1 MGTAQEK
8 TWPAAQHGRSGGIG
22 RVRSEAGEG
31 TGPIFLLNYLC
42 NCNQGSPCLTVGS
55 RRTAYAYVLF
65 STTGPAASPVHT
77 ERKLLELILVVHLAS
92 CLWTLLAALP
102 PLAPCST
109 GPDTSDRAPLKPLA
123 PSRQTLIPKACR
135 HGDSNAGTQPQM
147 PSASKSRGR
156 K

>member
-1 MGTAQEK
+1 MGTAQAK

-22 RVRSEAGEG
+22 RARSEVGEG
-31 TGPIFLLNYLC
+31 PGPIFLLNYLC

-55 RRTAYAYVLF
+55 RRTAYVYALF

-77 ERKLLELILVVHLAS
+77 ERKLLELILVHLAS
-92 CLWTLLAALP
+92 RLWALLAALP

-109 GPDTSDRAPLKPLA
+109 GLDTSDCASLKPLA